1 MLFADKPSG
10 NHTAVGVGQSGT
22 EQPFAKK
29 NAFRMMSQGSMTEVR
44 KECLAFIEPLVKRQ
58 VVFNA
63 AAVLADR

>member
-10 NHTAVGVGQSGT
+10 NHPTVDVGQSGT

-29 NAFRMMSQGSMTEVR
+29 NAFRMMSQGSMTKVR
-44 KECLAFIEPLVKRQ
+44 KEGLAFIEPLVNRQ

-63 AAVLADR
+63 ATVPADG